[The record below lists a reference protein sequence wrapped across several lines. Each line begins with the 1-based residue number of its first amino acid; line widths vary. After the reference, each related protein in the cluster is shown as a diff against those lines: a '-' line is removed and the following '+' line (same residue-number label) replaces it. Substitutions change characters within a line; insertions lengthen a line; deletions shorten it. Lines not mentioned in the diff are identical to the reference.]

1 MENAKLFQKRK
12 KKTGIPGKRRVQSK
26 CERKKCGLQLFV
38 ESPGTTAYEM
48 FSCITRLV
56 LNAKLSNPQGKDG
69 RGDVKLSLN
78 DRQREKKK
86 CKCG

>member
-1 MENAKLFQKRK
+1 
-12 KKTGIPGKRRVQSK
+12 
-26 CERKKCGLQLFV
+26 
-38 ESPGTTAYEM
+38 M

-69 RGDVKLSLN
+69 RGDVKLTLN

-86 CKCG
+86 CKCGPEWLSCSADLCTSRRSFPLST